1 MTDAARLLGKFERGE
16 FLRPSADVPNIVDL
30 GRALAWLAGA
40 EGIESTPGRQRM
52 AEMIGAADHLVFVLA
67 DGLGMDLLETLPPTA
82 FLRARL
88 AQVLRTVFPSTTA
101 VALTSLATG
110 EWPAQHGVTGWWTH
124 LPEVGAAGALLPFV
138 ARRGGRSLTHLGVT
152 AAQAFRLPSV
162 LGRLARDTLAMF
174 PAAIVDS
181 ISSTYF
187 SGGRARRGYR
197 TLADA
202 ADIVV
207 ARVGAA
213 DPPTYTYLYIP
224 QLDTESH
231 RHGVTHPRVRA
242 ALLDLDRQ
250 MERMA
255 EAFDGRARIVLTSDH
270 GFLDTPPEARHPV
283 RPSADLLASLRFP
296 PSGDARV
303 LYFHVD
309 DGAGEQLRQS
319 FKGRYGDRFF
329 LISAEEAGRAGL
341 FGPGPLSPETSS
353 RVGDF
358 IAISSGVDVIDYVR
372 ASGTGRVISSNS
384 HHSGLTPAEMRV
396 PLVLA

>member
-1 MTDAARLLGKFERGE
+1 MTDAERLLGRFERGE

-30 GRALAWLAGA
+30 GRAVAWLAGA
-40 EGIESTPGRQRM
+40 EGVDRSAVSREF
-52 AEMIGAADHLVFVLA
+52 ADLIGPSDHLVFVLA
-67 DGLGMDLLETLPPTA
+67 DGLGMSLLETLPEGA
-82 FLRARL
+82 FLSAHLARE
-88 AQVLRTVFPSTTA
+88 LRTIFPSTTA

-110 EWPAQHGVTGWWTH
+110 EWPSQHGVTGWWTH
-124 LPEVGAAGALLPFV
+124 LPEIGGAAALLPFV
-138 ARRGGRSLTHLGVT
+138 ARNAGRSLTHLGIT
-152 AAQAFRLPSV
+152 AASAFRLPSV
-162 LGRLARDTLAMF
+162 LGRLPRDTLALF
-174 PAAIVDS
+174 PANMVDS

-202 ADIVV
+202 VDVV
-207 ARVGAA
+207 LARVGAV

-224 QLDTESH
+224 RLDIETH
-231 RHGVTHPRVRA
+231 RHGLTHVHVRT

-250 MERMA
+250 MQRMA
-255 EAFDGRARIVLTSDH
+255 AGLDGRARIVLTSDH

-283 RPSADLLASLRFP
+283 RPSAELMACLRYP

-309 DGAGEQLRQS
+309 DGVGDRLGQS
-319 FKGRYGDRFF
+319 FKGRYGERFF
-329 LISAEEAGRAGL
+329 LISFEEAVRMRL
-341 FGPGPLSPETSS
+341 FGPGRISAETSS

-358 IAISSGVDVIDYVR
+358 IAISGGVDVIDYVR